1 MFPLYYMHTDEKI
14 YNLCANEHT
23 RNLRA
28 VQNRAFIVVPF
39 SASTLGV
46 RIGAL
51 AYNLAEAMAA
61 LIRGEALPSLQF
73 SQTSISPAGVADDSL
88 QALGKSGVRVYEKL
102 PIWNGNNLDE
112 FCPGSSVPIQIRD
125 DTPLMA
131 MSANSEISSSLSSG
145 AVVGIAIA
153 SIVGIALVLLVVR
166 MYQGERSGKP
176 LFAPAKESELS

>member
-1 MFPLYYMHTDEKI
+1 MHTDEKI

-73 SQTSISPAGVADDSL
+73 SQTSISAAGVADDSL

-102 PIWNGNNLDE
+102 PIWDGINLDE
-112 FCPGSSVPIQIRD
+112 FCPGSSTPLQIRD
-125 DTPLMA
+125 DIPLA
-131 MSANSEISSSLSSG
+131 MSTYIVSSSLSSG
-145 AVVGIAIA
+145 AIAGIVIA
-153 SIVGIALVLLVVR
+153 SIVGVALAALVVR

-176 LFAPAKESELS
+176 LFAPAKESQLS

>member
-1 MFPLYYMHTDEKI
+1 MHTDEKI

-73 SQTSISPAGVADDSL
+73 SQTSISAAGVADDSL

-112 FCPGSSVPIQIRD
+112 FCPGSSTPLQIRD
-125 DTPLMA
+125 DIPLKA
-131 MSANSEISSSLSSG
+131 MSAANSSSSLSGG
-145 AVVGIAIA
+145 AISGIAIA
-153 SIVGIALVLLVVR
+153 SIMGVALVALVVR

-176 LFAPAKESELS
+176 LFPPAKGSELS